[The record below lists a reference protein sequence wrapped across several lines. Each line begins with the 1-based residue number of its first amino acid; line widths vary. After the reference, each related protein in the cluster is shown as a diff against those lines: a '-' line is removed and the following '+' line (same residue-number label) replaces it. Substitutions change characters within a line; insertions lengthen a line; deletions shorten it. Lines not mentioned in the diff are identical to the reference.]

1 MEGISTLLS
10 SLLNAIINGI
20 VDTIVSESSAVG
32 ELIHQIM
39 NSFEALLNNVVS
51 YEIIQG
57 FAQMVSTL
65 IFDVLNNCIQAL
77 GYVNKN
83 A

>member
-1 MEGISTLLS
+1 
-10 SLLNAIINGI
+10 
-20 VDTIVSESSAVG
+20 
-32 ELIHQIM
+32 M